1 MLHTEETVRAG
12 IRVKDGA
19 RVYYL
24 SEGDRLTPSARD
36 WLNREGVRI
45 LSAKDAPP
53 KLYTTP
59 FGGTLTEKPE
69 HMTHLCGNVLV
80 PKSHPRIAFRGQ
92 IDALEA
98 EILLCQHALREKASL
113 VSALQEM
120 LDLVR
125 SLIRA
130 DVLDEQVAEV
140 RLCGLTDAELR
151 EHSHFPDKYYGQP
164 HFLPAYT
171 DGEAILRLNRLRTKV
186 REAELACCR
195 AFADADGKLR
205 RVDILRAL
213 NRLSSLCWILM
224 IRCKAGKE

>member
-1 MLHTEETVRAG
+1 MLYTEENVKAAQRTQDGR
-12 IRVKDGA
+12 RVFWMK
-19 RVYYL
+19 
-24 SEGDRLTPSARD
+24 EGDRLTPSARD
-36 WLNREGVRI
+36 WLRSEHIPVETR
-45 LSAKDAPP
+45 K
-53 KLYTTP
+53 KTYTTL
-59 FGGTLTEKPE
+59 FGGEFTEKPE
-69 HMTHLCGNVLV
+69 ELTHLSGNLLV
-80 PKSHPRIAFRGQ
+80 PKTHPRIAFRGQ

-98 EILLCQHALREKASL
+98 ELLLCQHELREKPSL
-113 VSALQEM
+113 TAALQEM

-130 DVLDEQVAEV
+130 DVLNEPVAQVH
-140 RLCGLTDAELR
+140 LCGLSDAELR

-171 DGEAILRLNRLRTKV
+171 DGEAVLRLNRLRTKV
-186 REAELACCR
+186 RETELACCR

-205 RVDILRAL
+205 RVDILQAL

>member
-1 MLHTEETVRAG
+1 MLYTEENVKAAVRTQDG
-12 IRVKDGA
+12 RRVFWLK
-19 RVYYL
+19 
-24 SEGDRLTPSARD
+24 EGDRLTPSARD
-36 WLNREGVRI
+36 WLQREQIPLETR
-45 LSAKDAPP
+45 K
-53 KLYTTP
+53 KTYTTL
-59 FGGTLTEKPE
+59 FGGEFTEKPE
-69 HMTHLCGNVLV
+69 ELTHLSGNLLV
-80 PKSHPRIAFRGQ
+80 PKTHPRIAFRGQ

-98 EILLCQHALREKASL
+98 EILLCQHDLREKPSL
-113 VSALQEM
+113 VAALQEM

-130 DVLDEQVAEV
+130 DVLEEPVAQVH
-140 RLCGLTDAELR
+140 LCGLSDAELR

-171 DGEAILRLNRLRTKV
+171 DGEAVLRLNRLRTKV
-186 REAELACCR
+186 RETELSCCR

-205 RVDILRAL
+205 RVDILQAL

>member
-1 MLHTEETVRAG
+1 MLQ
-12 IRVKDGA
+12 VKKK
-19 RVYYL
+19 
-24 SEGDRLTPSARD
+24 TPRTSRHGRR
-36 WLNREGVRI
+36 W
-45 LSAKDAPP
+45 
-53 KLYTTP
+53 
-59 FGGTLTEKPE
+59 
-69 HMTHLCGNVLV
+69 M
-80 PKSHPRIAFRGQ
+80 
-92 IDALEA
+92 
-98 EILLCQHALREKASL
+98 LLCAVALLAGCLAAYGLLRGRSAELPERDHSHDGGVIASHQVEEVVRLSVTTTHGAWTLLREAGGGVTL
-113 VSALQEM
+113 ENDEDFEV
-120 LDLVR
+120 
-125 SLIRA
+125 
-130 DVLDEQVAEV
+130 DEQVAEV

-205 RVDILRAL
+205 RVDILQAL